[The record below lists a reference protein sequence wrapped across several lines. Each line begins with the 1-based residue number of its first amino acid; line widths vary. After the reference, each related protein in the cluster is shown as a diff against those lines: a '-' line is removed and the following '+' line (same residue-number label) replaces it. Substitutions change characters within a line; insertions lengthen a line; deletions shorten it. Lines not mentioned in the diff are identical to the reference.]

1 MYECLPPE
9 NPLQFLWNVINEG
22 HTFLVKTPTKEP
34 CSVFKICYKNMFSK
48 YLTYIHKLTIK
59 RLKKQIVD
67 RFPNQKLAHALLT
80 KREVLLL
87 WSFLLFS
94 LSRKRGIF
102 IS

>member
-48 YLTYIHKLTIK
+48 YLTYIHKVTLSLTLSIP
-59 RLKKQIVD
+59 VD
-67 RFPNQKLAHALLT
+67 VNDFKHT
-80 KREVLLL
+80 
-87 WSFLLFS
+87 
-94 LSRKRGIF
+94 G
-102 IS
+102 